1 LNKKY
6 QKSGIMKKNNNG
18 DHNPGRYI
26 VMLEKGDSPS
36 INKVERD
43 FSVSITSS
51 EDLSSENRS
60 FNILSGTKSIFYKN
74 LNVVVMEDIEPG
86 LLNKSINDTKS
97 PVIFYEKDRIFTP
110 ANELDLIRSI
120 RSLSDSMQEKL
131 LELEEIIKKKAEK
144 PKPVVE
150 MEWGLK
156 AIGLDRTPYT
166 GQGVDICILDTGFD
180 ARHADFSTRTI
191 EGKSFVPG
199 EAWDEDIHGHGT
211 HCAGVAAGNKRSDN
225 EKRYGIAPG
234 AGLKIAKVLSASGS
248 GTTSSIVDAIDWA
261 ITKKYRVI
269 SLSLGSPVKLNEPPS
284 LIFERAGETALENNC
299 LIIAAAGNDS
309 RRPSMPKP
317 VSCPAN
323 SKSII
328 AVAAIDEK
336 FRIARFSNGGINAA
350 DGGEINVCAPGVD
363 VLSCYPSNKNNYTLL
378 SGTSMAA
385 PHVSGMAALYMEA
398 FPDLTARQIWQ
409 LLEEKAIQLNGL
421 SYLDVGKG
429 LIQAI

>member
-1 LNKKY
+1 
-6 QKSGIMKKNNNG
+6 MKKNNQENH
-18 DHNPGRYI
+18 DPGRYI
-26 VMLEKGDSPS
+26 VMLEKGDMSS
-36 INKVERD
+36 LNKIERD

-51 EDLSSENRS
+51 EDLGKEKRS
-60 FNILSGTKSIFYKN
+60 FNILSSKKSIFYKN

-86 LLNKSINDTKS
+86 LLNKSVADTKS
-97 PVIFYEKDRIFTP
+97 PVVFYEKDRIFTP
-110 ANELDLIRSI
+110 VSELDLVKSI
-120 RSLSDSMQEKL
+120 KSLSDSMQEKL
-131 LELEEIIKKKAEK
+131 LELEEIMKQKAKK

-156 AIGLDRTPYT
+156 AIGLDRTQYT
-166 GQGVDICILDTGFD
+166 GRGIDICVLDTGFD
-180 ARHADFSTRTI
+180 ARHSDFSTRTV

-199 EAWDEDIHGHGT
+199 ENWNEDVHGHGT
-211 HCAGVAAGNKRSDN
+211 HCAGVAAGNKRLDN
-225 EKRYGIAPG
+225 EKRYGIAPE
-234 AGLKIAKVLSASGS
+234 AGLKIAKVLSASGT

-309 RRPSMPKP
+309 RRPSLPKP

-323 SKSII
+323 SKSILS
-328 AVAAIDEK
+328 VAAIDEQ

-363 VLSCYPSNKNNYTLL
+363 VLSCYPANKNNYTLL

-385 PHVSGMAALYMEA
+385 PHVSGLAALYMEA

-409 LLEEKAIQLNGL
+409 LLEDNAIPLNGL
-421 SYLDVGKG
+421 SYRDVGKG